1 MDKTKIRYVLRDGKY
16 YEIRCVAATE
26 FLQRVANAAPKIIPV
41 YELIHTIHKV
51 FGLMDVESYE
61 TRAGYY
67 YHPGVPSIV
76 DVIVSE
82 GQRRES

>member
-1 MDKTKIRYVLRDGKY
+1 MDKLKIRYVLRDGEY

-26 FLQRVANAAPKIIPV
+26 FQQRVANAAPKVIPV
-41 YELIHTIHKV
+41 DELIPTIHKV
-51 FGLMDVESYE
+51 FGLIDVESYE

-67 YHPGVPSIV
+67 YRPGVPSIV

-82 GQRRES
+82 G